1 MFIKWVAK
9 VFSAI
14 NSNTKSSQIA
24 AGIAFAFILALIPKA
39 NILWIVLFV
48 LTFFLKINQSVEI
61 VFIAVFDL
69 VALFFDVILDKIGY
83 AILTI
88 SALEDFF
95 TVLFNSPFFY
105 FTRYYNTIVMGG
117 LIVGIILCFPVYFLA
132 KYLVDK
138 YRDRIRESI
147 AHNKIIRAILKQPLI
162 SNFRRKFSSAVQ
174 FYNSIR

>member
-1 MFIKWVAK
+1 
-9 VFSAI
+9 
-14 NSNTKSSQIA
+14 
-24 AGIAFAFILALIPKA
+24 
-39 NILWIVLFV
+39 
-48 LTFFLKINQSVEI
+48 VEI

-69 VALFFDVILDKIGY
+69 IALFFDIILDKIGY

-88 SALEDFF
+88 PNLEDFF

-117 LIVGIILCFPVYFLA
+117 LLMGIILCFPVYFLA

-138 YRDRIRESI
+138 YRDRIRERI
-147 AHNKIIRAILKQPLI
+147 AHNKIIRTIMKQPVI
-162 SNFRRKFSSAVQ
+162 SNFRRKFSSAVK

>member
-1 MFIKWVAK
+1 MVIKWIAK
-9 VFSAI
+9 VFTAI
-14 NSNTKSSQIA
+14 NSNTKSTQIA

-48 LTFFLKINQSVEI
+48 LTFFLKVNQAMEI

-69 VALFFDVILDKIGY
+69 IALFFDVILDKIGY
-83 AILTI
+83 AILI
-88 SALEDFF
+88 IPNLRDSF

-117 LIVGIILCFPVYFLA
+117 LIVGIILAFPIYFLA
-132 KYLVDK
+132 KYLIDM
-138 YRDRIRESI
+138 YRNRARERI
-147 AHNKIIRAILKQPLI
+147 AHNKIIMVILKQPLI
-162 SNFRRKFSSAVQ
+162 ANFKRKFSSAVQ